1 MFCSNCGKQQ
11 AEGALF
17 CTDCGHKLETVQPA
31 VEEVAEPVVEEA
43 VPAEP
48 VVQEPVAA
56 PVQAAP
62 AYTQVPPYN
71 PQQSY
76 YQIPQEPQ
84 IPADHKP
91 LSAWAYFGYQILF
104 SLPVIGFI
112 LLIVFSFDNGNINLR
127 NYARSHWCA
136 VLIGVI
142 LFVLLLVLVIA
153 TGAMAGF
160 SEEIYNMA

>member
-1 MFCSNCGKQQ
+1 MFCSNCGKQH
-11 AEGALF
+11 AEGTLF
-17 CTDCGHKLETVQPA
+17 CTDCGHKLEAVRPA
-31 VEEVAEPVVEEA
+31 AEEVAEPVVEETT
-43 VPAEP
+43 PAEP

-56 PVQAAP
+56 PV
-62 AYTQVPPYN
+62 YSQVPPYN

-91 LSAWAYFGYQILF
+91 LSAWAYFGYQLLF
-104 SLPVIGFI
+104 NLPVIGFI
-112 LLIVFSFDNGNINLR
+112 LLIVFSFDNSNINLR
-127 NYARSHWCA
+127 NFARSHWCA
-136 VLIGVI
+136 VLIGVV

-160 SEEIYNMA
+160 SEEFYNMA